1 MPEQLLFDVGTIIEI
16 FLFIL
21 GIAGVLIGVIWTGLK
36 EKIKKLETKID
47 ELQKKDIYI
56 TEQIHTVEHSQM
68 VMMQTIIKEYITKE
82 DCMRISEKK
91 SDKEN

>member
-1 MPEQLLFDVGTIIEI
+1 MLFDAGTIIQI
-16 FLFIL
+16 VLFVL

-36 EKIKKLETKID
+36 EKIKKLEYMIED
-47 ELQKKDIYI
+47 LQKKDIYI

-68 VMMQTIIKEYITKE
+68 IMMQTIIKEYITKE